1 MNAVAADQALRPA
14 YQPPRLAPLRV
25 GSVGYLNAAPL
36 TFTAA
41 DEILL
46 TTPAELARRLQRD
59 ELDAALVS
67 IYEVLVHDRYD
78 LLDGL
83 GIISRGPV
91 KSVVLAH
98 RCPLR
103 DIGEVLCDPASLTSV
118 ALVQVLLAEHG
129 VRPTYRSLARYEEA
143 IEADAVL
150 LIGDRA
156 IEFQAATPPH
166 EIWDLGEV
174 WQNLTGLPFVYAGW
188 ALRRGATTPAWR
200 AKLRE
205 LCQEGIAR
213 LDEFIAARPASEQE
227 FCRRY
232 FRENIAYDLGDAEKA
247 GLRRFAELLVRHTG
261 TTVFAPHFLN

>member
-1 MNAVAADQALRPA
+1 MNTPFGEPSPDAPA
-14 YQPPRLAPLRV
+14 GRRLAPLRV

-36 TFTAA
+36 TFTAPG
-41 DEILL
+41 EVLL
-46 TTPAELARRLQRD
+46 TTPAELARWLRRD

-67 IYEVLVHDRYD
+67 IHEVLVNDRYD

-103 DIGEVLCDPASLTSV
+103 DIGEVWCDPASLTSV
-118 ALVQVLLAEHG
+118 GLVQVLLAEHG
-129 VRPTYRSLARYEEA
+129 VRPRYRSLVHYADAGEA
-143 IEADAVL
+143 EAVL

-156 IEFQAATPPH
+156 IEFQAASPPH
-166 EIWDLGEV
+166 AIWDLGEA
-174 WQNLTGLPFVYAGW
+174 WRQLTGLPFVYAGW
-188 ALRRGATTPAWR
+188 ALRRDATTAEWR
-200 AKLRE
+200 GRLRA
-205 LCQEGIAR
+205 LCREGIDR
-213 LDEFIAARPASEQE
+213 IEDFIAGRPAAEQA

-232 FRENIAYDLGDAEKA
+232 FRDNIAYDLGDAEKA

-261 TTVFAPHFLN
+261 VTVFAPRFLV